1 MNVSFL
7 GKDAAQLNFSKVC
20 REMKALL
27 VLFTL
32 ENLAMCFPLFV
43 LSYSIYQRNDY
54 LSNSFPYGPVG
65 PELRATKITFTLVVL
80 GPLIYLAV
88 PVIQVRAI
96 TSVEAQ
102 SF

>member
-1 MNVSFL
+1 
-7 GKDAAQLNFSKVC
+7 
-20 REMKALL
+20 MKALL

-65 PELRATKITFTLVVL
+65 PELRATKITFTLAVL

-88 PVIQVRAI
+88 PVLQVRAN

-102 SF
+102 SFSLEEL